1 MWRTH
6 IESRLGPGGRGECAQ
21 ISLPTLVD
29 WAKFDSGVV
38 FIRVTNLCFGKG
50 GLQVGIKLHYFLY
63 MFRLPMRVSTNV
75 FILFMS
81 TILSW
86 VEEDRV
92 DEGRLGLGLP

>member
-29 WAKFDSGVV
+29 WATFDSGVV
-38 FIRVTNLCFGKG
+38 FIGVVVLRKG
-50 GLQVGIKLHYFLY
+50 WAAGGVKLHFYIYL
-63 MFRLPMRVSTNV
+63 FRLPMRVSTNV
-75 FILFMS
+75 FILFRS

-86 VEEDRV
+86 LEEDRV

>member
-1 MWRTH
+1 
-6 IESRLGPGGRGECAQ
+6 
-21 ISLPTLVD
+21 
-29 WAKFDSGVV
+29 VV